1 MRSPRAIQRVAIDTR
16 RRAQPRRSARI
27 APNATYF
34 GVFEVYCEAGVRT
47 GGDRKLEAQ
56 HSREKRQET
65 AMHIS
70 TLLWNIMTCGT
81 FSRLFCCDL
90 SSVERA
96 LDRRNSGI
104 NPSTVKHL
112 ARHAGSGPEI
122 PCFARCYIMPLGHI
136 VFLVAAQTDR
146 LSFFLLCWCGG
157 VLFPVACP
165 LALSLRRP
173 NPATWRG

>member
-1 MRSPRAIQRVAIDTR
+1 MGP
-16 RRAQPRRSARI
+16 
-27 APNATYF
+27 
-34 GVFEVYCEAGVRT
+34 CEAGVRT

-56 HSREKRQET
+56 HSREKPQET

-104 NPSTVKHL
+104 NPSTVKHIAWL
-112 ARHAGSGPEI
+112 Q
-122 PCFARCYIMPLGHI
+122 
-136 VFLVAAQTDR
+136 AQ
-146 LSFFLLCWCGG
+146 
-157 VLFPVACP
+157 P
-165 LALSLRRP
+165 
-173 NPATWRG
+173 

>member
-1 MRSPRAIQRVAIDTR
+1 MGP
-16 RRAQPRRSARI
+16 
-27 APNATYF
+27 
-34 GVFEVYCEAGVRT
+34 CEAGVRT

-56 HSREKRQET
+56 HSREKPQET

-104 NPSTVKHL
+104 NPSTVKHIAWL
-112 ARHAGSGPEI
+112 R
-122 PCFARCYIMPLGHI
+122 
-136 VFLVAAQTDR
+136 AA
-146 LSFFLLCWCGG
+146 
-157 VLFPVACP
+157 
-165 LALSLRRP
+165 ALKT
-173 NPATWRG
+173 PASQGITIRS